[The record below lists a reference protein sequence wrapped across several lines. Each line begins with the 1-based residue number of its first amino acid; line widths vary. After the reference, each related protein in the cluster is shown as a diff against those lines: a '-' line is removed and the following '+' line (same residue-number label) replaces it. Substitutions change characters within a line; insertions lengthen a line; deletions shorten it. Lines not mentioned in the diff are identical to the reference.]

1 MPKSLYIDPEE
12 VLRPKEHE
20 IKFPEIPVMKY
31 DKTVKEEL
39 AEGNFTR
46 EDLLHIYRDMFVI
59 REFETMLNLVKTT
72 GGYNGVEYNN
82 PGPAHLSA
90 GQEAAAVGMAY
101 NLDTDDFIFGSHRS
115 HGEILAK
122 GLRSIEILPEAKLK
136 EIMDGFWDGATVAV
150 AGKGFTGTT
159 KELGIRFL
167 LYGAMAEIFARTTG
181 FNKGLGGSMHTF
193 FTPFGIY
200 PNNAIVG
207 GSGSIA
213 VGAALYKKVNRK
225 KGIVV
230 ANLGDGAMARGPV
243 LEGMTFASMDQFNTL
258 WEGDMKGGLPILISV
273 MDNQYA
279 MGGQTRG
286 ETMGYTFPAR
296 VGAGFNPEAWHAE
309 RVDGYN
315 PLAVIDAFRRKKA
328 LLEKKEGPCLLDVV
342 TYRYSG
348 HSPSD
353 QSSYRT
359 KEEMEAWLAED
370 CILAYGRKLVEAGV
384 ATQKDLD
391 DIQAHVKDVLFEMY
405 KLAIDESVSPRMDLV
420 KDNELLGAMMF
431 SNGSVDSF
439 GDATPEVNHPME
451 ENPRVK
457 QIAGKNRFY
466 LDAEGK
472 PVSSMKMYNF
482 RDGVFEAVID
492 RFYKDSSIIAY
503 GEENRE
509 WGGAFAVYRGLT
521 EALPY
526 HRLFNSPIAEAAI
539 IGTAIGYAMCGGRV
553 IPEIMYCDFLGC
565 CGDEI
570 FNQLP
575 KWQAM
580 SGNILKMPVVVRVS
594 VGSKYGAQHS
604 QDWTSLC
611 THIPGLKVVFP
622 VTPYDAKG
630 LMNSALQGTDP
641 VIFFESQRL
650 YGTGEQFHEGGV
662 PEGYYEI
669 PIGEPDVKREGKD
682 VTFLTIG
689 ATLYRALKAADEL
702 KEKYGIEAEVIDA
715 RSLVP
720 FNYEKVIE
728 SVKKTGR
735 IIIAGDASARGSYL
749 NDLAANIGDFC
760 FDYLDAAPVVLGS
773 RNWITPCHE
782 LEEAFFPQPSW
793 FLDAIHEK
801 MFPLKDYVPVGN
813 FTTAQQVLRAK
824 KGV

>member
-1 MPKSLYIDPEE
+1 MPKSLYIDPNE

-20 IKFPEIPVMKY
+20 IKFPEIPVMTY
-31 DKTVKEEL
+31 DKTVAQELEEK
-39 AEGNFTR
+39 NFTK

-72 GGYNGVEYNN
+72 GGYNGVAYNN
-82 PGPAHLSA
+82 PGPAHLSM

-101 NLDTDDFIFGSHRS
+101 TLTTDDFIFGSHRS

-122 GLRSIEILPEAKLK
+122 GLRSIEILSDEELEKVMN
-136 EIMDGFWDGATVAV
+136 EFWDGSTNNVANKDF
-150 AGKGFTGTT
+150 KGST
-159 KELGIRFL
+159 KQKGIRFL
-167 LYGAMAEIFARTTG
+167 IYGAIAEIFARTTG

-213 VGAALYKKVNRK
+213 TGAALYKKVNRK

-243 LEGMTFASMDQFNTL
+243 LEGMTFASMDQYKTL
-258 WEGDMKGGLPILISV
+258 WEGDMKGGLPLMINV

-296 VGAGFNPEAWHAE
+296 IGAGFNPEAWHAE

-315 PLAVIDAFRRKKA
+315 PLAVIDAYRRKKA

-353 QSSYRT
+353 QDSYRT
-359 KEEMEAWLAED
+359 KEEKEAWLAED
-370 CILAYGRKLVEAGV
+370 CILAFGRKLIEAGV
-384 ATQKDLD
+384 ADQAALD
-391 DIQAHVKDVLFEMY
+391 GIQTEIKDVIFEMY
-405 KLAIDESVSPRMDLV
+405 KLAIDETLSPRMDLSS
-420 KDNELLGAMMF
+420 NQELLGDMMF
-431 SNGSVDSF
+431 SNSSIDSLS
-439 GDATPEVNHPME
+439 DAKPEVNHPME

-457 QIAGKNRFY
+457 QIAGKSRFW

-472 PVSSMKMYNF
+472 PVSKMKTYNIK
-482 RDGVFEAVID
+482 DGLFEAIID
-492 RFYKDSSIIAY
+492 RFYKDASLIAY

-641 VIFFESQRL
+641 VIFFESQRI
-650 YGTGEQFHEGGV
+650 YDKGEEFHKEGV
-662 PEGYYEI
+662 PAEYYEI
-669 PIGEPDVKREGKD
+669 PLGEPDIKREGKD

-702 KEKYGIEAEVIDA
+702 KEKYGMEAEVIDA
-715 RSLVP
+715 RTLVP

-735 IIIAGDASARGSYL
+735 IIIAGDASARGSFL
-749 NDLAANIGDFC
+749 NDLAANIADLC

-793 FLDAIHEK
+793 FLDAINEK
-801 MFPLKDYVPVGN
+801 MVPLKDYVP
-813 FTTAQQVLRAK
+813 TTNQTAAQMILRSK
-824 KGV
+824 KGI